1 MDTIEIF
8 LSRRTAAKELYLE
21 IAEKTGDDRINSK
34 ESLKLFLEE
43 KSSPAEYKVYIS
55 DEDISNEIIDEI
67 KEIFQS
73 CAEKNENI
81 TAEFITDELL
91 NLLDENERL
100 TQKSKPRSLVHRDG
114 DLHAVVHIWII
125 QRKDMGIY
133 VLLQKRSN
141 KKLINPE
148 CYDVSAAGHITQGGE
163 PRKTAV
169 KEIYE
174 ELGLNV
180 PAEKLK
186 IVGVH
191 RNTYCNG
198 IVKDNEMSAVYI
210 YNEPVDIDSL
220 TICEDE
226 VAEVCWAEIDE
237 MLTVM
242 KNGEFLNCISLEELA
257 MIKKATF

>member
-8 LSRRTAAKELYLE
+8 LSRLAAAKELYLE
-21 IAEKTGDDRINSK
+21 IAEKTGDDRIDSN
-34 ESLKLFLEE
+34 EALKLFLEE
-43 KSSPAEYKVYIS
+43 KTSPAEYKVYIS
-55 DEDISNEIIDEI
+55 DEDISNDAIDEI
-67 KEIFQS
+67 TEIFRL
-73 CAEKNENI
+73 CTGKNENI
-81 TAEFITDELL
+81 TAEFITDEFL

-100 TQKSKPRSLVHRDG
+100 TQKSKPRSLIHRDG

-133 VLLQKRSN
+133 VLLQKRSD
-141 KKLINPE
+141 KKLINPG

-174 ELGLNV
+174 ELGLSV

-191 RNTYCNG
+191 RNTYCNDT
-198 IVKDNEMSAVYI
+198 VKDNEMSAVYI

-237 MLTVM
+237 MLSVI

-257 MIKKATF
+257 MIKKAAF

>member
-1 MDTIEIF
+1 MDTIEIY
-8 LSRRTAAKELYLE
+8 LSKLSAAKELYME
-21 IAEKTGDDRINSK
+21 IAEKSGDDTIDCK
-34 ESLKLFLEE
+34 DKLMLSLEQVNT
-43 KSSPAEYKVYIS
+43 PAEYKVYIS
-55 DEDISNEIIDEI
+55 DEDISNDNIDEI

-73 CAEKNENI
+73 CAGKNENI
-81 TAEFITDELL
+81 TAEFITDEFL

-133 VLLQKRSN
+133 VLLQKRSD
-141 KKLINPE
+141 KKQINPG

-169 KEIYE
+169 REIYE
-174 ELGLNV
+174 ELGLKV
-180 PAEKLK
+180 PNEKLK

-198 IVKDNEMSAVYI
+198 IVKDNELSAVYI